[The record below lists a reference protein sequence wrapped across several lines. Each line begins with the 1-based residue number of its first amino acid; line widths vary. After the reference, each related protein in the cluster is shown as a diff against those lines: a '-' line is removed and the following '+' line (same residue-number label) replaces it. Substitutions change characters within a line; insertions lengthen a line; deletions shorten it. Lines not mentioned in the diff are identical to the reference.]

1 MTPKHEDP
9 AETAAWS
16 AAMCRTDRRR
26 ELMIGTDT
34 EVIALYPRG
43 LAPLLPDAL
52 TVHGPPPLLTRCDEC
67 PDYGCRVCT
76 RTATDTTGRPLWS
89 PDAILAT
96 RQPMTEEQLEELR
109 EQLRRA
115 PNQGRVYLAPTP
127 PGWQVRHPPTPGSRR
142 TTETPGPPPG
152 R

>member
-16 AAMCRTDRRR
+16 AAMRRTDRRR

-43 LAPLLPDAL
+43 PAALLPDAL

-67 PDYGCRVCT
+67 PDYGCRRCP
-76 RTATDTTGRPLWS
+76 RD
-89 PDAILAT
+89 LAT
-96 RQPMTEEQLEELR
+96 VAPLTDDELEERRSVDRCLGLPTPPLTEEQLEKLR
-109 EQLRRA
+109 ELIRRA
-115 PNQGRVYLAPTP
+115 PNQGRVYLAPPLPDWRGTP
-127 PGWQVRHPPTPGSRR
+127 PDPRYPPHY
-142 TTETPGPPPG
+142 
-152 R
+152 